1 CEVPEL
7 GELEDS
13 SSQKPKIREKV
24 VRVSLEEECMRRRAA
39 RKRRPTAED
48 LTESQRAIYEVLP
61 EDLKEEYLKQL
72 PAIETS
78 PVAARKK
85 AQLIEERIQVLD
97 NALRSLQAN
106 KKHLEQLQKSLKQ
119 GGNPAAVDLRQELK

>member
-1 CEVPEL
+1 
-7 GELEDS
+7 
-13 SSQKPKIREKV
+13 
-24 VRVSLEEECMRRRAA
+24 MRRRTA
-39 RKRRPTAED
+39 RMRRPTAED
-48 LTESQRAIYEVLP
+48 LTDSQRAIYDVLP
-61 EDLKEEYLKQL
+61 EHLREEYLKQL

-106 KKHLEQLQKSLKQ
+106 KKHLEQLEKSLKQ
-119 GGNPAAVDLRQELK
+119 GGNPAAVDLRQELKPPSIVGIALRFVRPRKS